1 MRRAVAYAFERL
13 LILALVALLFVCV
26 FHTADGGADGYVS
39 QVDRWLGFDALTRAL
54 AHGL

>member
-26 FHTADGGADGYVS
+26 FHTADGGADGYVN